1 MTIREPSE
9 YVSARVIKNVET
21 AVIRYQLSS
30 DAFLEK
36 VTKGELEEVD
46 LDTIEIF
53 EKVIP
58 KQAEVQKLKE
68 AIISEG
74 YSTFEEAVAHL
85 KFGEAE

>member
-1 MTIREPSE
+1 M
-9 YVSARVIKNVET
+9 
-21 AVIRYQLSS
+21 
-30 DAFLEK
+30 
-36 VTKGELEEVD
+36 D

-58 KQAEVQKLKE
+58 KQTEVQKLKE

-74 YSTFEEAVAHL
+74 YSTFEEAVTHL